1 MSDLLFPDRK
11 SQPYLSDKNGFIL
24 VTGATGAVGPRVV
37 AALLESGYRVRTLSL
52 DAPPEGAWPEGV
64 DARLG
69 DVTDP
74 KSIRASMAGVNG
86 VIHLAALLHIV
97 NPPPELRSRY
107 ERINVGGTANVV
119 EAARQAGVGRVVFFS
134 TIAVYGASEG
144 GLLTEA
150 SPLRP
155 DSFYAQT
162 KVDAER
168 IVLSAKHA
176 DGTPL
181 GTVLR
186 LGAVYG
192 ARIKGNY
199 RRLLLSLARGRF
211 IPIGAGNNRRTLAYD
226 KDVARA
232 AVLALWHPGAGG
244 LVFNITDGRYHS
256 MNNIIETLC
265 DALGRRPPR
274 LSLPLGPIR
283 FLAGAIEDASQAF
296 GIKPPILRATVDKY
310 TEDVAVNGRKFCTQ
324 TGFVPKY
331 DLAAGWRETVDE
343 MRRSGDL

>member
-1 MSDLLFPDRK
+1 MDP
-11 SQPYLSDKNGFIL
+11 PPNG
-24 VTGATGAVGPRVV
+24 V
-37 AALLESGYRVRTLSL
+37 
-52 DAPPEGAWPEGV
+52 WPEGV

-69 DVTDP
+69 DITDP
-74 KSIRASMAGVNG
+74 AAVQTAMQGVDG

-119 EAARQAGVGRVVFFS
+119 EAACRAGVGRLVFFS
-134 TIAVYGASEG
+134 TIAVYGASSGG
-144 GLLTEA
+144 GLTED

-162 KVDAER
+162 KIDAER
-168 IVLSAKHA
+168 IVLAAKRE

-199 RRLLLSLARGRF
+199 RRLLLALAHGRF
-211 IPIGAGNNRRTLAYD
+211 FPIGTGTNRRALVYD
-226 KDVARA
+226 GDVARA
-232 AVLALWHPGAGG
+232 ALLALRHSAAAGG
-244 LVFNITDGRYHS
+244 VFNVTDGQFHPMS
-256 MNNIIETLC
+256 TIIETLC
-265 DALGRRPPR
+265 KVLGRRPPR
-274 LSLPLGPIR
+274 LSLPAGPVR
-283 FLAGAIEDASQAF
+283 CLAGLIEDGALIF
-296 GIKPPILRATVDKY
+296 GFHPPIVRATVDKY
-310 TEDVAVNGRKFCTQ
+310 TEDVAVDSQRFRTQ
-324 TGFVPKY
+324 IGFVPKY
-331 DLAAGWRETVDE
+331 DLASGWRETVDE

>member
-1 MSDLLFPDRK
+1 MNHPPL
-11 SQPYLSDKNGFIL
+11 IL

-37 AALLESGYRVRTLSL
+37 AALHDAGYRMRTLSI
-52 DAPPEGAWPEGV
+52 DAPPDGLWPEGV
-64 DARLG
+64 DARIG

-74 KSIRASMAGVNG
+74 ATVRSAMQGVVG

-97 NPPPELRSRY
+97 NPPPILRGKY
-107 ERINVGGTANVV
+107 KQINVGGTANVV
-119 EAARQAGVGRVVFFS
+119 EAALNADVKRIVLFS
-134 TIAVYGASEG
+134 TIAVYGASN
-144 GLLTEA
+144 GLVIAED
-150 SPLRP
+150 SSHHP

-168 IVLSAKHA
+168 IVLAAKLA

-211 IPIGAGNNRRTLAYD
+211 VPIGPGTNRRTLVYD

-232 AVLALWHPGAGG
+232 ALLALQHPCAAGG
-244 LVFNITDGRYHS
+244 IFNVTDGQFHA
-256 MNNIIETLC
+256 MNTIIETLC
-265 DALGRRPPR
+265 TALGRRPPR
-274 LSLPLGPIR
+274 MKLPVGPVR
-283 FLAGAIEDASQAF
+283 GLAGVIEDVCRACGFTA
-296 GIKPPILRATVDKY
+296 PIIRATIDKY
-310 TEDVAVNGRKFCTQ
+310 TEDVAVDGRKFRTQ
-324 TGFVPKY
+324 IGFIPEY
-331 DLAAGWRETVDE
+331 DLMASWRETVDE

>member
-1 MSDLLFPDRK
+1 MRKLL
-11 SQPYLSDKNGFIL
+11 LKNNAFIL

-37 AALLESGYRVRTLSL
+37 AALLESGCRVRTLSL
-52 DAPPEGAWPEGV
+52 DAPHEGAWPAGV

-74 KSIRASMAGVNG
+74 PAVAAAMAGVDG
-86 VIHLAALLHIV
+86 VIHLAALLHII
-97 NPPPELRSRY
+97 NPPPQLRSRY

-134 TIAVYGASEG
+134 TIAVYGPSTG
-144 GLLTEA
+144 GVLTED

-176 DGTPL
+176 DGMPM

-199 RRLLLSLARGRF
+199 RRLLLSLARRRF
-211 IPIGAGNNRRTLAYD
+211 IPIGAGTNRRTLVYD

-232 AVLALWHPGAGG
+232 AVLALRHPGAEGS
-244 LVFNITDGRYHS
+244 VFNITDGRCHS

-283 FLAGAIEDASQAF
+283 FLAGFIEDGARLF
-296 GIKPPILRATVDKY
+296 GRTAPIVRATVDKY
-310 TEDVAVNGRKFCTQ
+310 TEDVAVDGRKFCTQ